1 MKILVYSSMLCPY
14 CFEAKKLLKKLNLNF
29 EEVIVDN
36 DHKIKNQMIELS
48 DGRTTV
54 PQIFF
59 GENHIGGYDDLKRFY
74 EEGKLSLLLEN
85 EN

>member
-14 CFEAKKLLKKLNLNF
+14 CFQAKKLLNKLNLNF
-29 EEVIVDN
+29 EEVLVDN
-36 DHKIKNQMIELS
+36 DPKIKNQMIKLS
-48 DGRTTV
+48 NGKTTV
-54 PQIFF
+54 PQVFF

-74 EEGKLSLLLEN
+74 NEGKLSLFLKN

>member
-14 CFEAKKLLKKLNLNF
+14 CFEAKNLLKKLNLSF
-29 EEVIVDN
+29 EEVSVDN
-36 DHKIKNQMIELS
+36 NPKIKNQMIRLS

-59 GENHIGGYDDLKRFY
+59 GENHIGGYDDLKKCY
-74 EEGKLSLLLEN
+74 EEGKLSLLLKN